1 MKAEVMPSFTQD
13 DLGRAEKNNL
23 TLGAGVVFS
32 GAILA
37 KGRVIVHGVV
47 DGDLDAG
54 DLLVG
59 VSGVITGKIR
69 AHTMHIHGEVNRD
82 VVCDGHVAIHTT
94 GVVNGQFEYGEL
106 EIERGGRI
114 SGSLNPCGDI

>member
-1 MKAEVMPSFTQD
+1 MNTDLMPSLTQD
-13 DLGRAEKNNL
+13 DLLRAEKDNL
-23 TLGAGVVFS
+23 TLGKGVTFS
-32 GAILA
+32 GTIVA
-37 KGRVIVHGVV
+37 KGRAIIHGAM

-82 VVCDGHVAIHTT
+82 VVCAGHVAIHPT
-94 GVVNGQFEYGEL
+94 GLVNGQFQYGEL

-114 SGSLNPCGDI
+114 SGSLNQT